1 MPLND
6 TTYFKETSNAV
17 KKSAQ
22 KKYSPAYLKVTK
34 YFTEHTKSY
43 CLKII
48 FKKKKFQTF
57 EHTIILIFNLIL
69 VLRNTK

>member
-22 KKYSPAYLKVTK
+22 KKKKIYSPAYLKVTK

-43 CLKII
+43 RLEDNI
-48 FKKKKFQTF
+48 
-57 EHTIILIFNLIL
+57 
-69 VLRNTK
+69 